1 MHIVGAQA
9 MPVACPSLVCM
20 GKLFVCVSDAFQ
32 KPTLCILVLFG
43 LLPELSQTSGGLWP
57 CSLDRFFPGLT
68 WAWRNN
74 HSGLSHLFNQQI
86 FTEHLLC
93 ARHY

>member
-9 MPVACPSLVCM
+9 MPVASPSLVCM

-43 LLPELSQTSGGLWP
+43 LLPELSHRLLEAFGPVPWT
-57 CSLDRFFPGLT
+57 D
-68 WAWRNN
+68 
-74 HSGLSHLFNQQI
+74 LSQD
-86 FTEHLLC
+86 
-93 ARHY
+93 